1 MNTPYKELENKEE
14 FTTRNSIV
22 IRNAS
27 VPQDGDDQKVVKEA
41 LAQLN
46 IEDIVPEDDI
56 KKVTRKGNTNR
67 KLGSI
72 FVKQSS
78 KLFKTKIIR
87 LSSIFF

>member
-1 MNTPYKELENKEE
+1 M
-14 FTTRNSIV
+14 
-22 IRNAS
+22 
-27 VPQDGDDQKVVKEA
+27 PQDGDDQKVVKEA

-78 KLFKTKIIR
+78 KRKKRSCMKMPSEMFCLSYKIEITM
-87 LSSIFF
+87 S